1 MMLFEW
7 KKIFERRLNVAA
19 MILGYLLIA
28 ICLFSWIS
36 GASFYDEET
45 GSYLDG
51 IEAIRSEQEW
61 AKGKTDVISEEY
73 ITQVIREIQSH
84 GMDLE
89 SDEAYLEVARPLG
102 DVFYFVV
109 RNYTDIDERYIDR
122 NVLMEID
129 LTDGAHFYEQR
140 MRKIREYLNRDF
152 SYGNYKEAEKDFW
165 IQKAENTVIPFA
177 WGDKCIMDMVLSS
190 VATGFYLVFV
200 IVICTSA
207 VFSSE
212 YESGASSLLLTTKYG
227 KDRLIWSKIA
237 VSVFFTVGYLSLG
250 ILLAVAVI
258 GVLFGFP
265 GADLPVQL
273 WDSVIPYNLTIVQV
287 CLGFYALIL
296 LICITIAS
304 IQLFCSA
311 TLRSSLATMVV
322 GAAII
327 IAPIFFPMSNKS
339 GLWNHINSLFPIR
352 AANLKEMLGS
362 FVSYTLGDY
371 VISYVAMTVIVY
383 TAIAISALLLI
394 KRGFVK
400 AEPKAFR

>member
-7 KKIFERRLNVAA
+7 KKIFERRLNVVA

-28 ICLFSWIS
+28 LCVFLWIS
-36 GASFYDEET
+36 QASFYDEET
-45 GSYLDG
+45 DSYLGG

-61 AKGKTDVISEEY
+61 AKGKTDVISEAY

-84 GMDLE
+84 EMDLE
-89 SDEAYLEVARPLG
+89 SDEAYREIARPLG
-102 DVFYFVV
+102 DVFYFIV
-109 RNYTDIDERYIDR
+109 RNYTDMDERYIDR

-165 IQKAENTVIPFA
+165 IQKAENIVTPFA

-200 IVICTSA
+200 IAICTSA
-207 VFSSE
+207 VFASE

-237 VSVFFTVGYLSLG
+237 VSVFFTIGYLSLG
-250 ILLAVAVI
+250 ILLAVVVI

-265 GADLPVQL
+265 GADLPIQL
-273 WDSVIPYNLTIVQV
+273 WNSVIPYNLTIAQM
-287 CLGFYALIL
+287 CLGSFALLL
-296 LICITIAS
+296 LIGITIAS
-304 IQLFCSA
+304 IQLFFSA

-322 GAAII
+322 GTVLI

-339 GLWNHINSLFPIR
+339 GLWNHINSLFPVR
-352 AANLKEMLGS
+352 VASLKEMLGS
-362 FVSYTLGDY
+362 FMSYTVGDY
-371 VISYVAMTVIVY
+371 VISYVAMTVIIY

-394 KRGFVK
+394 KRGFAK
-400 AEPKAFR
+400 AEPKTSR

>member
-7 KKIFERRLNVAA
+7 KKIFERRLNVVA

-28 ICLFSWIS
+28 LCVFLWIS
-36 GASFYDEET
+36 QASFYDEET
-45 GSYLDG
+45 DSYLGG

-61 AKGKTDVISEEY
+61 AKGKTDVISEAY

-84 GMDLE
+84 EMDLE
-89 SDEAYLEVARPLG
+89 SDEAYREIARPLG
-102 DVFYFVV
+102 DVFYFIV
-109 RNYTDIDERYIDR
+109 RNYTDMDERYIDR

-165 IQKAENTVIPFA
+165 IQKAENIVTPFA

-200 IVICTSA
+200 IAICTSA
-207 VFSSE
+207 VFASE

-237 VSVFFTVGYLSLG
+237 VSVFFTIGYLSLG
-250 ILLAVAVI
+250 ILLAVVVI

-265 GADLPVQL
+265 GADLPIQL
-273 WDSVIPYNLTIVQV
+273 WNSVIPYNLTIAQM
-287 CLGFYALIL
+287 CLGSFALLL
-296 LICITIAS
+296 LIGITIAS
-304 IQLFCSA
+304 IQLFFSA

-322 GAAII
+322 GTVLI

-339 GLWNHINSLFPIR
+339 GLWNHINSLFPVKV
-352 AANLKEMLGS
+352 ASLKEMLGS
-362 FVSYTLGDY
+362 FMSYTVGDY
-371 VISYVAMTVIVY
+371 VISYVAMTVIIY

-394 KRGFVK
+394 KRGFAK
-400 AEPKAFR
+400 AEPKTSR